1 MPLAFTAPQEALEA
15 ALRSASRVCH
25 ARPASP
31 VLSGLLVASDG
42 DRLTVAG
49 YDQAIGLRVALPAAL
64 DAPGAAVVPGAQLAD
79 LVSRLPAGCDVALS
93 VDGDRLRVEAPGARY
108 DVPLSWEPEDFP
120 ALPAV
125 DTYAGVEVP
134 LGLLQ
139 GALSRVAHATAAEN
153 EGKGAAEGIAL
164 AEVDGAL
171 RLLASDG
178 RRASL
183 VALWLLPQADSAKG
197 LTGVLPRALAREIS
211 RLPGDAESMAVVSI
225 ADRLIAV
232 SVNGAAVVGN
242 LLSGD
247 YPPIERAFPAT
258 HEATIEIDAALL
270 AGALD
275 RIAVFSEIAVLEIN
289 FDDSAL
295 TISEENDAGTGVE
308 QIALES
314 ADGTGELRVA
324 FNPRY
329 VLTALKAVQQ
339 SVVSIGLNGAT
350 GPAVIE
356 AGFHR
361 YLLMPIAVK

>member
-49 YDQAIGLRVALPAAL
+49 YDQAIGLQVALPAAL

-79 LVSRLPAGCDVALS
+79 LVSRLPAGCDVAVS

-125 DTYAGVEVP
+125 DASAGAEVP

-171 RLLASDG
+171 RLLASDA

-183 VALWLLPQADSAKG
+183 VALPGLGAKG

-225 ADRLIAV
+225 ADGLIAV

-242 LLSGD
+242 LLSGG

-258 HEATIEIDAALL
+258 HKATIEIDAALL

-295 TISEENDAGTGVE
+295 TISGENDAGTGVE

-314 ADGTGELRVA
+314 ADGAGELRVA

-329 VLTALKAVQQ
+329 VLAALKAVQQ

>member
-1 MPLAFTAPQEALEA
+1 MPLAFTATQEALEA

-64 DAPGAAVVPGAQLAD
+64 HAPGAAVVPGAQLAD
-79 LVSRLPAGCDVALS
+79 LVSRLPAGCDVAVA

-120 ALPAV
+120 PLPAV
-125 DTYAGVEVP
+125 DASAGAEVP

-183 VALWLLPQADSAKG
+183 VALSGLGAKG

-225 ADRLIAV
+225 ADGLIAV

-242 LLSGD
+242 LLSGG

-275 RIAVFSEIAVLEIN
+275 RIAVFSQIAVLEIN

>member
-15 ALRSASRVCH
+15 ALMSASRVCH

-42 DRLTVAG
+42 DLLTVAG

-125 DTYAGVEVP
+125 DASAGAEVP

-139 GALSRVAHATAAEN
+139 GALSRVTHATAAEN

-171 RLLASDG
+171 RLLASDA

-183 VALWLLPQADSAKG
+183 VALSGLGAKG

-225 ADRLIAV
+225 ADGLIAV

-258 HEATIEIDAALL
+258 HKATIEIDATLL